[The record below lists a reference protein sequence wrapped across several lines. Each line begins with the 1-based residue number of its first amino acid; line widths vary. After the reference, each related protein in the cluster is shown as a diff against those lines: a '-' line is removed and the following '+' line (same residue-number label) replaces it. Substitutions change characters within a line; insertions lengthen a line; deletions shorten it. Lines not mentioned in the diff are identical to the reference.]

1 MVHRALKLQHHQH
14 TAKRLS
20 HEHTSYRGLFVVL
33 LVSLLCL
40 TAIGQVRADDYSVS
54 ATVPAGS
61 LTVPADITSPADG
74 SVLQTSTAEIKG
86 TCQIVV
92 LGTIVVIERNGT
104 DIGSQACQSNGTFSI
119 TVTLLE
125 GQNILVPKEFDGG
138 GAQGP
143 DGSAVN
149 VTYQPA
155 AVVPPP
161 ISAGGATVPARS
173 TAIRSAANSSKPLNI
188 RLDRAYLVYQLG
200 QSVGLPISIAGG
212 MGPYVLHIDWG
223 DGVSGE
229 WNIASAGARNFEHT
243 YAVANAYKIKL
254 TLQDSTGQHYEAQ
267 VGTINF
273 TAPTVGFISPIHP
286 MDIFKTWFATPVAR
300 LVWGGYLLICAL
312 TVAMWWASPTH
323 TLFWNELAPG
333 RAFFKRRP

>member
-33 LVSLLCL
+33 LIGLLCL
-40 TAIGQVRADDYSVS
+40 TAIGRVRADDYSVS
-54 ATVPAGS
+54 AAVPAGS
-61 LTVPADITSPADG
+61 LTVPADITSPVDG
-74 SVLQTSTAEIKG
+74 TVLQTSTAEIKG
-86 TCQIVV
+86 TCQVVV
-92 LGTIVVIERNGT
+92 LGTVVVIERNGT

-125 GQNILVPKEFDGG
+125 GQNTLVPKEFDGG
-138 GAQGP
+138 GAPGP
-143 DGSAVN
+143 DGSAVH
-149 VTYQPA
+149 VTYQSA
-155 AVVPPP
+155 AVVSPP
-161 ISAGGATVPARS
+161 ISVGGATVPARS
-173 TAIRSAANSSKPLNI
+173 TARPAANSSKPLSI

-200 QSVGLPISIAGG
+200 QSVGLPISIVGG
-212 MGPYVLHIDWG
+212 TAPYVLHIDWG
-223 DGVSGE
+223 DGMTSE
-229 WNIASAGARNFEHT
+229 WNIVAAGARNFEHT

-254 TLQDSTGQHYEAQ
+254 DLQDSSGLRYEAQ

-286 MDIFKTWFATPVAR
+286 MDTFKGWFATPVAR
-300 LVWGGYLLICAL
+300 FVWGGYALISVL